1 MRSSKYETK
10 ERFDMPMYK
19 IIHRE
24 ELIDE
29 FFFEAENERDAM
41 NRYNHAVEN
50 GEIDF
55 SRMEMV
61 DSSDTVELDTQ

>member
-1 MRSSKYETK
+1 
-10 ERFDMPMYK
+10 MPMYK
-19 IIHRE
+19 ITHRE

-61 DSSDTVELDTQ
+61 DSSDTVELDAQ

>member
-1 MRSSKYETK
+1 
-10 ERFDMPMYK
+10 MPMYK